1 MFGPVIRVLVI
12 GLVLLV
18 AVSVMTV
25 GLFNTEPPQ
34 PEFATLLPEG
44 RPVPEFSLTAH
55 TGDPFT
61 PGDLRGQYSLVF
73 FGFTHCPDVC
83 PLTLRILA
91 DARAALEE
99 RSLAAPSLVFVS
111 VDPERDDREQVAQY
125 VGFFGATTTG
135 LFGPAPHLQPL
146 LDFFG
151 VGVHKMSVD
160 GEDYTVTHS
169 GAVFMVNPA
178 GEYVAVFNSPKNA
191 DQVVRDFLLIRRRLT
206 DS

>member
-1 MFGPVIRVLVI
+1 MLSPVIRVLVI
-12 GLVLLV
+12 GLVLLA
-18 AVSVMTV
+18 AVSIMTV
-25 GLFNTEPPQ
+25 GLFKTEPPQ

-44 RPVPEFSLTAH
+44 RPVPEFSLAAH
-55 TGDPFT
+55 TGDAFT

-73 FGFTHCPDVC
+73 FGFSNCPDVC

-99 RSLAAPSLVFVS
+99 GSLAAPELVFVS
-111 VDPERDDREQVAQY
+111 VDPERDDREQVARY
-125 VGFFGATTTG
+125 VGFFGATMTG
-135 LFGPAPHLQPL
+135 VFGPAPQLQPL

-169 GAVFMVNPA
+169 GAVFMINPA

-191 DQVVRDFLLIRRRLT
+191 DQVVRDFLVIRRRLAA
-206 DS
+206 S